1 MWIVLL
7 IIMILVSVVMWSLCK
22 VAGDCDKME
31 VKYDKKRD
39 IPKD

>member
-1 MWIVLL
+1 
-7 IIMILVSVVMWSLCK
+7 MILVSVVMWAMCK

-31 VKYDKKRD
+31 VKNDKKRD